1 MKNLSG
7 KHLVWLHDWSREE
20 IETVIETAW
29 NMKVSF
35 YAGIRPTP
43 LQGKTLAMVF
53 SKPSTRTRVSFE
65 TAMTQLGGHAL
76 YLGAN
81 DLQLGRGETISD
93 TAQVISR
100 YCDGIMI
107 RTFAH
112 KDVEDLAKYSRVPV
126 INGLTDLVHPVQIL
140 ADLLTVKEK
149 FGHLKGL
156 VLAFVGD
163 GNNVAHSLMLGG
175 GKMGMEVRVV
185 CAKGY
190 EPNQEIVRL
199 ATEDAKPQ
207 GGSIVVTSDVEA
219 GVKGVEIIYTDVWIS
234 MGQEKEREQR
244 LQALRAYQVNG
255 ALMAMTGKDT
265 VFMHCLPAHRGEEV
279 TAEVADGPRSVIFDE
294 AENRLHAQK
303 ALLALVM

>member
-1 MKNLSG
+1 MKNLKG
-7 KHLVWLHDWSREE
+7 RHLLWLHDWSKED

-29 NMKVSF
+29 NMKSSF

-43 LQGKTLAMVF
+43 LAGKTLAMIF

-65 TAMTQLGGHAL
+65 VAMTQLGGHAL

-107 RTFAH
+107 RTFSH

-126 INGLTDLVHPVQIL
+126 INGLTDLTHPVQIL
-140 ADLLTVKEK
+140 ADLLTIKEK
-149 FGHLKGL
+149 FGYLKGL
-156 VLAFVGD
+156 KLAFVGD
-163 GNNVAHSLMLGG
+163 GNNVAHSLMFGG
-175 GKMGMEVRVV
+175 AKMGMEVRVV
-185 CAKGY
+185 CAPGY
-190 EPNQEIVRL
+190 EPDKEITRL
-199 ATEDAKPQ
+199 ATEDAAQ
-207 GGSIVVTSDVEA
+207 HGGKIVVTNDIDS
-219 GVKGVEIIYTDVWIS
+219 GVKDIDIVYTDVWTS
-234 MGQEKEREQR
+234 MGQEKEREIR
-244 LQALRAYQVNG
+244 LAKLAPYQVN
-255 ALMAMTGKDT
+255 AAMMQKTGKDT
-265 VFMHCLPAHRGEEV
+265 IFMHCLPAHRGEEV
-279 TAEVADGPRSVIFDE
+279 TAEVADSPRSVIFDE

>member
-1 MKNLSG
+1 MKNLKG
-7 KHLVWLHDWSREE
+7 KHLVWLHDWSKED
-20 IETVIETAW
+20 IETVLETAW
-29 NMKVSF
+29 NMKANY

-43 LQGKTLAMVF
+43 LAGKTLAMIF

-65 TAMTQLGGHAL
+65 VGMTQLGGHAL

-81 DLQLGRGETISD
+81 DLQLGRGETIAD

-100 YCDGIMI
+100 FCDGIMI

-140 ADLLTVKEK
+140 ADFLTIKEK
-149 FGHLKGL
+149 FGYLKGL
-156 VLAFVGD
+156 KLAFVGD

-175 GKMGMEVRVV
+175 AKMGMEVRVV

-190 EPNQEIVRL
+190 EPNKDIQKL
-199 ATEDAKPQ
+199 AEEDAKPH
-207 GGSIVVTSDVEA
+207 GGRIVVTNDLGQGLKDIDIV
-219 GVKGVEIIYTDVWIS
+219 YTDVWTS
-234 MGQEKEREQR
+234 MGQEKEREVR
-244 LQALRAYQVNG
+244 LQNLRPYQVN
-255 ALMAMTGKDT
+255 AELMGKTGKDT

-279 TAEVADGPRSVIFDE
+279 TAEVADSPRSVIFDE

>member
-1 MKNLSG
+1 MKNLRG
-7 KHLVWLHDWSREE
+7 RHLVSLADWSKED

-29 NMKVSF
+29 SMKANF
-35 YAGIRPTP
+35 YAGIRPQP
-43 LQGKTLAMVF
+43 LQGKTLAMIF

-81 DLQLGRGETISD
+81 DLQLGRGETIPD

-100 YCDGIMI
+100 FCDGIMI
-107 RTFAH
+107 RTFSH
-112 KDVEDLAKYSRVPV
+112 DDVVNLAKYSRVPV

-140 ADLLTVKEK
+140 ADLLTIKEK
-149 FGHLKGL
+149 FGHMSGLK
-156 VLAFVGD
+156 LAFVGD
-163 GNNVAHSLMLGG
+163 GNNVAHSLMMGG
-175 GKMGMEVRVV
+175 AKVGMEIRVV

-190 EPNQEIVRL
+190 EPDKDIVRA
-199 ATEDAKPQ
+199 ATDAAKVS
-207 GGSIVVTSDVEA
+207 GGKIVVTNDIDDGA
-219 GVKGVEIIYTDVWIS
+219 KGIDIVYTDVWTS

-244 LQALRAYQVNG
+244 LTTLRPYQVNE
-255 ALMAMTGKDT
+255 AFMKKTGKDSL
-265 VFMHCLPAHRGEEV
+265 FMHCLPAHRGEEV

-303 ALLALVM
+303 ALLSLVM